1 VRDEL
6 EQLLDDDDDMI
17 DLFLSWKAIG
27 AGFPAASVAA
37 SVAAPN
43 WAPTSPTM
51 GSGISWVNK
60 ASTIMSYAHGNCT
73 GVDDAEDS
81 ETLLEV
87 LVEYSISS
95 FKVCL
100 F

>member
-6 EQLLDDDDDMI
+6 EQLLDDDDDMV

-27 AGFPAASVAA
+27 AGLPAA

-51 GSGISWVNK
+51 GSGISWVDN
-60 ASTIMSYAHGNCT
+60 ASTSMSYAHGNCT
-73 GVDDAEDS
+73 GADDAEDS
-81 ETLLEV
+81 
-87 LVEYSISS
+87 
-95 FKVCL
+95 
-100 F
+100 